1 MQSHFVLMIL
11 FAGFVSLIFGVLMRD
26 DPVEQS
32 RTGAAIFTA
41 FVLVGLLFTW
51 LMYPF
56 PL

>member
-26 DPVEQS
+26 DPIEQC
-32 RTGAAIFTA
+32 RTGAAIFTG

>member
-26 DPVEQS
+26 DSIEQF
-32 RTGAAIFTA
+32 RTGVAIFVG
-41 FVLVGLLFTW
+41 FVLVGLVFTW

>member
-11 FAGFVSLIFGVLMRD
+11 FAGFVSLVFGVLMRD
-26 DPVEQS
+26 EPIEQC

>member
-11 FAGFVSLIFGVLMRD
+11 FSGFVSLIFGVLMRD
-26 DPVEQS
+26 DPIDQC
-32 RTGAAIFTA
+32 RTGAAIFA
-41 FVLVGLLFTW
+41 GFVLVGILFTW

>member
-1 MQSHFVLMIL
+1 MIL

-26 DPVEQS
+26 DPIKQC
-32 RTGAAIFTA
+32 RTAAAIFA
-41 FVLVGLLFTW
+41 GFVLVEILFTW

>member
-1 MQSHFVLMIL
+1 MIL

-26 DPVEQS
+26 DPIEQF
-32 RTGAAIFTA
+32 RTGAAIFVG
-41 FVLVGLLFTW
+41 FVSVGLVFTW

>member
-1 MQSHFVLMIL
+1 MLMIL
-11 FAGFVSLIFGVLMRD
+11 FAGFVALIFSVLMRD
-26 DPVEQS
+26 DPIEQC
-32 RTGAAIFTA
+32 RTGAAIFTG